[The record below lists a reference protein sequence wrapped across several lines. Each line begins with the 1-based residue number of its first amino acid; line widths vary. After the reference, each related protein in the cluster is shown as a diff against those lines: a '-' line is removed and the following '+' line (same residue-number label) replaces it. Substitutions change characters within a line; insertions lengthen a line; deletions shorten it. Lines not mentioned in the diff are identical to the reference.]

1 MNENY
6 QVAGYVK
13 LAKLWERKREEAIT
27 LHQEYYKEKFRT
39 VPNMELVDVYID
51 ITGRKEIWKR
61 PGMLQ
66 LLVDCKSKR
75 IKCIATQTKAYLA
88 ANTEDFF
95 FVIHYLFTLP
105 NRIDLITED
114 ADYNINTIENAEQ
127 QREEL
132 MAAAKKYISVEPNR
146 HLEWLYKIEENI
158 ILETE

>member
-6 QVAGYVK
+6 RVAGYVK

-27 LHQEYYKEKFRT
+27 LHQKYYKEKFEA
-39 VPNMELVDVYID
+39 VPNMELIDVYID

-66 LLVDCKSKR
+66 LLGDCKSKR
-75 IKCIATQTKAYLA
+75 INCIATQTKAYLA

-132 MAAAKKYISVEPNR
+132 LAAAKKYISVEPNR
-146 HLEWLYKIEENI
+146 YLEWLYKIEENI

>member
-6 QVAGYVK
+6 RVAGYVK

-27 LHQEYYKEKFRT
+27 LHQKYYKEKFEA
-39 VPNMELVDVYID
+39 VPNMELINVYID
-51 ITGRKEIWKR
+51 ITGCKEIWKR

-66 LLVDCKSKR
+66 LLGACKSKR
-75 IKCIATQTKAYLA
+75 INCIATQTKAYLA

-132 MAAAKKYISVEPNR
+132 LAAAKKYISVEPNR
-146 HLEWLYKIEENI
+146 YLEWLYKIEENI

>member
-6 QVAGYVK
+6 RVAGYVK
-13 LAKLWERKREEAIT
+13 LAKLWERKRDEAIK
-27 LHQEYYKEKFRT
+27 LHQEYYKEKFKA
-39 VPNMELVDVYID
+39 VPNMELMNVYID
-51 ITGRKEIWKR
+51 ITGNKNTWKR

-66 LLVDCKSKR
+66 LLADCKRKR
-75 IKCIATQTKAYLA
+75 INCIATQTKAYLA

-105 NRIDLITED
+105 NRIDIITED

-132 MAAAKKYISVEPNR
+132 LTAAKKYISVEPDR
-146 HLEWLYKIEENI
+146 YLEWLHKIEENI
-158 ILETE
+158 ILET

>member
-6 QVAGYVK
+6 RVAGYVK

-27 LHQEYYKEKFRT
+27 LHKEYYKEKFKA
-39 VPNMELVDVYID
+39 VPNMELTNVYID

-66 LLVDCKSKR
+66 LLGDCKSKR
-75 IKCIATQTKAYLA
+75 INCIATQTKAYLA

-132 MAAAKKYISVEPNR
+132 LAAAKKYISVEPNR
-146 HLEWLYKIEENI
+146 YLEWLYKIEENI

>member
-6 QVAGYVK
+6 QVVGYVK
-13 LAKLWERKREEAIT
+13 LAKLWERKREEAIM
-27 LHQEYYKEKFRT
+27 LHQEYYKEKFKA
-39 VPNMELVDVYID
+39 VPNMELIDVYID

-66 LLVDCKSKR
+66 LLGACKRKR
-75 IKCIATQTKAYLA
+75 INCIATQTKAYLA

-95 FVIHYLFTLP
+95 FVVHYLFTLP

-132 MAAAKKYISVEPNR
+132 LAAAKKYISVEPNR
-146 HLEWLYKIEENI
+146 YLEWLYKIEENI